1 MAQSNQRLVLDLDD
15 IERQLKEAQ
24 LPPPP
29 PKNDP
34 LAELARIVGQDD
46 PFRTLIAGEKQ
57 ARRPAPTDRDALF
70 VDPEPYGGRGG
81 HDLHASR
88 GDRAAY
94 AGAADEG
101 AAYAGPDQD
110 FQPLER
116 RRSRKGLIAV
126 GLVLGTAIA
135 AVAGALALRT
145 PAQVTATGEPPTITA
160 DKEPLKVQPENPGG
174 VEIPNQNAQVHDRAG
189 ADKQTRIVNRE
200 EQPIDVQ
207 QAARTAQ
214 GAASG
219 QAAGVVPPSTATP
232 GNAPSIAPN
241 TAVASLGEP
250 KRVRT
255 VSVRPDGTI
264 VGPDQPPASTAL
276 SAAPAAAGG
285 PALTGATTPAPV
297 PPPAAAPQ
305 RPRPETRPAPA
316 AETATPAQPVAPAQ
330 PTAPARPAPPA
341 AAPNGPLQIAPSPA
355 QPPSAAQRTASV
367 PRPAPVAAEA
377 TNAVGGFS
385 VQLSVMNSEDEARKQ
400 YQAFQRKYAGPLA
413 GRSPLIRAA
422 EVNGKTIYRVRVG
435 PMSRDDATELCTKLK
450 AAGGPCFVAKN

>member
-15 IERQLKEAQ
+15 IERQLREAQ
-24 LPPPP
+24 LPPAP
-29 PKNDP
+29 PKKDP

-70 VDPEPYGGRGG
+70 VDPEPYGGHDG

-88 GDRAAY
+88 SDRAAY

-116 RRSRKGLIAV
+116 RRSRKGVIAV

-145 PAQVTATGEPPTITA
+145 PAQVATNGEPPTITA

-174 VEIPNQNAQVHDRAG
+174 VEIPNQNAQVYDRAG
-189 ADKQTRIVNRE
+189 ADKQTRAVNRE

-207 QAARTAQ
+207 QAARSAQ
-214 GAASG
+214 GASG

-264 VGPDQPPASTAL
+264 VSREQPPDSTAL
-276 SAAPAAAGG
+276 SAAPAAA
-285 PALTGATTPAPV
+285 
-297 PPPAAAPQ
+297 
-305 RPRPETRPAPA
+305 
-316 AETATPAQPVAPAQ
+316 
-330 PTAPARPAPPA
+330 
-341 AAPNGPLQIAPSPA
+341 
-355 QPPSAAQRTASV
+355 
-367 PRPAPVAAEA
+367 
-377 TNAVGGFS
+377 
-385 VQLSVMNSEDEARKQ
+385 
-400 YQAFQRKYAGPLA
+400 
-413 GRSPLIRAA
+413 
-422 EVNGKTIYRVRVG
+422 
-435 PMSRDDATELCTKLK
+435 
-450 AAGGPCFVAKN
+450 

>member
-24 LPPPP
+24 LPPAP
-29 PKNDP
+29 PKKDP

-70 VDPEPYGGRGG
+70 VDPEPYGGHDG

-88 GDRAAY
+88 SDRAAY

-145 PAQVTATGEPPTITA
+145 PAQVTANGEPPTITA

-174 VEIPNQNAQVHDRAG
+174 VEIPNQNAQVYDRAG
-189 ADKQTRIVNRE
+189 ADKQTRVVNRE

-264 VGPDQPPASTAL
+264 VSPDQPPAATAL
-276 SAAPAAAGG
+276 SAAPDAAAGG

-297 PPPAAAPQ
+297 TPPAAAPQ
-305 RPRPETRPAPA
+305 RPRPETRPAPT
-316 AETATPAQPVAPAQ
+316 AETATPAQP
-330 PTAPARPAPPA
+330 A
-341 AAPNGPLQIAPSPA
+341 A
-355 QPPSAAQRTASV
+355 
-367 PRPAPVAAEA
+367 
-377 TNAVGGFS
+377 
-385 VQLSVMNSEDEARKQ
+385 
-400 YQAFQRKYAGPLA
+400 
-413 GRSPLIRAA
+413 
-422 EVNGKTIYRVRVG
+422 
-435 PMSRDDATELCTKLK
+435 
-450 AAGGPCFVAKN
+450 

>member
-15 IERQLKEAQ
+15 IERQLREAQ
-24 LPPPP
+24 LPPP

-70 VDPEPYGGRGG
+70 VDPEPYGGRDG

-116 RRSRKGLIAV
+116 RRSRKGVIAV

-174 VEIPNQNAQVHDRAG
+174 VEIPNQNAQVYDRAG
-189 ADKQTRIVNRE
+189 ADKQTRVVNRE

-214 GAASG
+214 GAALG

-232 GNAPSIAPN
+232 GNAPSISPN

-264 VGPDQPPASTAL
+264 VSPDQPPGSTAL
-276 SAAPAAAGG
+276 SAAPAAAAGG
-285 PALTGATTPAPV
+285 PALTGATTPASV
-297 PPPAAAPQ
+297 PAPAAAPQ
-305 RPRPETRPAPA
+305 RPRPETRP
-316 AETATPAQPVAPAQ
+316 T
-330 PTAPARPAPPA
+330 PA
-341 AAPNGPLQIAPSPA
+341 AATATRSLQIAPSPA

-385 VQLSVMNSEDEARKQ
+385 VQLSVMNSEDEAKKQ